1 MATIFLLPD
10 YGRLTERLKLGAER
24 SPRTTGYDSKLALR
38 GSRLARSAL
47 PFSIVSCYRSVML
60 KSRAKRQADESAR
73 AVVRLAEIQASISA
87 LNDEDLLDLAD
98 IFAEARDAPLGAMA
112 AAEMM
117 KRSLSL

>member
-1 MATIFLLPD
+1 M
-10 YGRLTERLKLGAER
+10 LKLW
-24 SPRTTGYDSKLALR
+24 
-38 GSRLARSAL
+38 
-47 PFSIVSCYRSVML
+47 V
-60 KSRAKRQADESAR
+60 KRQAVESAR

-87 LNDEDLLDLAD
+87 LNDGDLLDLAD